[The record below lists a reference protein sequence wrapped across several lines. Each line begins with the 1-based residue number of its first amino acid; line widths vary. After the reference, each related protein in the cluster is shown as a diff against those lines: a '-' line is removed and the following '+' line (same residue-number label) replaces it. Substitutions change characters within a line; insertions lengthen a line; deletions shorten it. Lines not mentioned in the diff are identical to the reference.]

1 MFILALWFF
10 VLHLFRILQVKFTS
24 QWFKSFLFHTTNCKH
39 LYWRCVF
46 TYTFYV
52 CERWSLKFACFVRW
66 YGPQIWAGT
75 AAAAVSLRVIFPP
88 FFRQE
93 NTMFLP
99 KRGCQVV
106 IEYKSNRK
114 KNFFPI
120 FLFLCVYMCLSLK
133 NIGLTPSTT
142 LELSKGFKLYLLL
155 FHYISKTYND
165 LIKY

>member
-24 QWFKSFLFHTTNCKH
+24 QWLKSFLFHTTNCKH
-39 LYWRCVF
+39 LYWRCVC

-114 KNFFPI
+114 KTFFR
-120 FLFLCVYMCLSLK
+120 FFFAVYTCVSLK
-133 NIGLTPSTT
+133 NIGLTSSPRNYS
-142 LELSKGFKLYLLL
+142 
-155 FHYISKTYND
+155 
-165 LIKY
+165 

>member
-24 QWFKSFLFHTTNCKH
+24 QWLKSFLFHTTNCKH
-39 LYWRCVF
+39 LYWRCVC

-114 KNFFPI
+114 KTFFRF
-120 FLFLCVYMCLSLK
+120 FLAVYTCVSLK
-133 NIGLTPSTT
+133 NIGLTSSPRNYS
-142 LELSKGFKLYLLL
+142 
-155 FHYISKTYND
+155 
-165 LIKY
+165 